1 MSRNNSHYT
10 QMGVDGYAKAIREA
24 LDKKGTYEAS
34 LEITIHMLACS
45 LRRYAQVQRALDN
58 DELLKVEFTRE
69 HDERYKMNPLFP
81 MLLHTGEQVRKYL
94 RELKLT
100 KALSGREEGEED
112 SDDNGLSSLV
122 DAVKDAGMALGP
134 RLPKKHKA

>member
-24 LDKKGTYEAS
+24 LEQKDTYNSS

-58 DELLKVEFTRE
+58 DDLLKVELTRE

-81 MLLHTGEQVRKYL
+81 MLLHTGEQVRRYL

-100 KALSGREEGEED
+100 KALSGREGEE
-112 SDDNGLSSLV
+112 SEGNDNELSSLV
-122 DAVKDAGMALGP
+122 DAVKDAGTALGP
-134 RLPKKHKA
+134 RLPKKHEA